1 MLRQSWFATPSQYS
15 TVQKRATQKC
25 SCAMER
31 TISFL
36 NGGGGGGH
44 GWTISSKRNPAQQKL
59 LK

>member
-1 MLRQSWFATPSQYS
+1 
-15 TVQKRATQKC
+15 
-25 SCAMER
+25 MER
-31 TISFL
+31 TNIFL